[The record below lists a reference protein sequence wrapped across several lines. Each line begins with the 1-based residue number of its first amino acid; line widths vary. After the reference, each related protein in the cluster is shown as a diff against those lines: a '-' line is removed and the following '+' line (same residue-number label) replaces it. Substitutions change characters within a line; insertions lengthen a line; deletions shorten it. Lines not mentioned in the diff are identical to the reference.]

1 MVLGMG
7 AGHDPLRL
15 TVTPMY
21 VALTVEIF
29 YSQSIWLILHN
40 IELYLYLDFFFFFN
54 CFLILDLSVYYTRV
68 STRYLGLN
76 YAAQV

>member
-1 MVLGMG
+1 MG

-21 VALTVEIF
+21 VTVEIF

-40 IELYLYLDFFFFFN
+40 IELYLYLDFFFLN